1 MEETLRNT
9 LIIISALVIGAIFIH
24 GLWTIRKNKNP
35 YKLKAKHQNMPDV
48 SPSKDSQ
55 GFDQDGIGTIKVVS
69 KAERELSNAPVLDA
83 DEIPEQA
90 APAPDYDEHP
100 IPKDL
105 NKHEPEID
113 LDDLPT
119 ISADADE
126 SNANV
131 VTIAPQQ
138 QKELLPEEAQPTTQ
152 TEAAKQQAE
161 PEAEPKPEPKP
172 LYADP
177 VIQAKPNMRKKIA
190 RSASVIKR
198 NQMEMN
204 FGDLTQIE
212 PEDTE
217 PEQVSTKQQTASAEV
232 LIVSVVVPE
241 DSVISGAALLPNL
254 LTLGM
259 KFGEMQIF
267 HRHQDNAGNGD
278 SIFSLAN
285 WLNPGSF
292 DLDNMETF
300 ETRGVSLFMQLPNP
314 EDPFK
319 VFEQMLAAAN
329 HLATEFH
336 GQLLDGNRS
345 VFNKQTEQHYLSK
358 IREFERKKRINQ
370 F

>member
-9 LIIISALVIGAIFIH
+9 LIIVSAIVIGAIFVH

-35 YKLKAKHQNMPDV
+35 YKLKAKPEDIQELSSSVDR
-48 SPSKDSQ
+48 Q
-55 GFDQDGIGTIKVVS
+55 GFDQDGIGSVKVVS
-69 KAERELSNAPVLDA
+69 RMEADQQALSALED

-90 APAPDYDEHP
+90 APAPDYNESPLPQDVE
-100 IPKDL
+100 K
-105 NKHEPEID
+105 KEPELNLSE
-113 LDDLPT
+113 LDQLSEPELSVTGD
-119 ISADADE
+119 
-126 SNANV
+126 NV
-131 VTIAPQQ
+131 VSIAT
-138 QKELLPEEAQPTTQ
+138 QKSVSDEGDA
-152 TEAAKQQAE
+152 QQAE
-161 PEAEPKPEPKP
+161 QPEESSASIEQRSEPKPEQKP
-172 LYADP
+172 LYDDP
-177 VIQAKPNMRKKIA
+177 VIQAKPNMRKKIGRA
-190 RSASVIKR
+190 KNAAVKR

-204 FGDLTQIE
+204 FGDLE
-212 PEDTE
+212 SVAV
-217 PEQVSTKQQTASAEV
+217 EQQQPSVNKQESLAADV

-259 KFGEMQIF
+259 KYGEMQIF

-358 IREFERKKRINQ
+358 IREFERKKRIHQ